1 MRLKAKLM
9 GDIWVRE
16 WVITSI
22 IVSHCCQ
29 LPWSTKHFIAAH
41 MHLNLAVFGIFLMVI
56 PLHWSVNYLCSF
68 LCLQV
73 SVCQWAAFA
82 VLRILFQATIH
93 RPCTNKT
100 LNLSSADLPVIIWS
114 IIIFSCCY
122 FYGKSGYMYSN
133 FIFSLKMG
141 KVGRQ
146 GREERMCTCLKSL
159 LDGSG
164 HNVSCWN
171 NS

>member
-1 MRLKAKLM
+1 
-9 GDIWVRE
+9 
-16 WVITSI
+16 
-22 IVSHCCQ
+22 
-29 LPWSTKHFIAAH
+29 
-41 MHLNLAVFGIFLMVI
+41 MHLSLAVFGMFLMVI
-56 PLHWSVNYLCSF
+56 PLHWSINYLCSF

-100 LNLSSADLPVIIWS
+100 LNLSPADLLVIIWS

-146 GREERMCTCLKSL
+146 GREERTCTCVFHPFLMGQDTMSVAEIIPSINRPLFRFIFRWPHTRISVRSWGRVGPLIISFPLPAPK
-159 LDGSG
+159 
-164 HNVSCWN
+164 
-171 NS
+171 